1 MKGDT
6 VMGCNHNELRCT
18 DGRFFCLICGQ
29 EIQRPKAE
37 PKAEEIPPEAEKPK
51 AVKKAA
57 KKKA

>member
-1 MKGDT
+1 
-6 VMGCNHNELRCT
+6 MGCNHNELRCT

-29 EIQRPKAE
+29 EILRPKAE

-51 AVKKAA
+51 AVKKTA